1 MYRGGSEEPPFRKR
15 GGHTEGA
22 GTEPWRDGLERNRRR
37 KKGLGER
44 PAGVQ
49 EGEAEAAQGRPR
61 AQKRKEKNIMKKKF
75 KRIASLILAAV
86 MVFAMAM
93 PVMATEVEGDEIKG
107 HTFKAY
113 QIFAG
118 STSATPESTD
128 ETPDA
133 TIGNVV
139 WGSAITDP
147 VKFIK
152 ALKDDTTIKSAFEEI
167 SESSSAAD
175 VAKAIADA
183 GWGEDS
189 EEARALAKVAYANIN
204 KSVGVDTGTTIE
216 SGYYL
221 VVDET
226 EGVTGKDSIVNL
238 ALLQL
243 TDKGPFTVKQKVD
256 VPSVTKKVK
265 ETNDTT
271 GNVTDWQDAADYDKT
286 DTIEYQLRGTLPTG
300 YASFDNYYY
309 AFHDKLSSGLTGSTD
324 NLKVYLVNG
333 KKNGE
338 YTEDDFK
345 DLKTKVGKEDSN
357 VTDITGAFT
366 SKLENIDPSAS
377 EDGKWGSTLTV
388 TCNDLKKSEFTES
401 ITEDSVIV
409 VEYTAILN
417 NEAVMGKDGNPNT
430 VTLEYT
436 NKPDAGGE
444 GDKGTTPPDTVIVFT
459 YELDVDKYEMKDEE
473 KTALNGAGFTL
484 YKLEANGE
492 PKDKAED
499 GTKDENATAG
509 PDGTGAWVKVGDEI
523 FNAESA
529 KFVWDRID
537 SGKYKLVET
546 TVPDGYNKADD
557 IIFTVKGVYDATG
570 EEPAL
575 TDLTVVDDEGAEVE
589 GFDVKLE
596 AKTAL
601 AGVGIENKRGVT
613 LPETGGIGTT
623 IFYVVGSVLVLGA
636 VILLV
641 TKRRMKS
648 E

>member
-1 MYRGGSEEPPFRKR
+1 
-15 GGHTEGA
+15 
-22 GTEPWRDGLERNRRR
+22 
-37 KKGLGER
+37 
-44 PAGVQ
+44 
-49 EGEAEAAQGRPR
+49 
-61 AQKRKEKNIMKKKF
+61 
-75 KRIASLILAAV
+75 

-93 PVMATEVEGDEIKG
+93 PAMAADVEVKGDKIED

-113 QIFAG
+113 QIFEG
-118 STSATPESTD
+118 STSATPGSTD

-139 WGSAITDP
+139 WGGAITDP
-147 VKFIK
+147 AKFIEDLK
-152 ALKDDTTIKSAFEEI
+152 ADTIIGKAFDGI
-167 SESSSAAD
+167 NASSSAAD

-183 GWGEDS
+183 KWGEDS
-189 EEARALAKVAYANIN
+189 EQARALAKVAYANID
-204 KSVGVDTGTTIE
+204 KSTGVEIGTSID

-226 EGVTGKDSIVNL
+226 GTTGEDIVNL

-271 GNVTDWQDAADYDKT
+271 GNVTDWQDAADYDKN

-333 KKNGE
+333 KKNGA

-345 DLKTKVGKEDSN
+345 DLKTKVSAEGSN
-357 VTDITGAFT
+357 VTDITVAFT
-366 SKLENIDPSAS
+366 SNLENIDGSAS

-388 TCNDLKKSEFTES
+388 TCDDLKKSAFAGS

-409 VEYTAILN
+409 VEYTATLN
-417 NEAVMGKDGNPNT
+417 ERAVMGTDGNPNT

-444 GDKGTTPPDTVIVFT
+444 GDRSTTPPDTVIVFT
-459 YELDVDKYEMKDEE
+459 YELDVDKYEMKDGV

-484 YKLEANGE
+484 YKLEAKGE

-499 GTKDENATAG
+499 DTKDENATAG

-557 IIFTVKGVYDATG
+557 IIFTVKGIYEATG
-570 EEPAL
+570 EPPAL
-575 TDLTVVDDEGAEVE
+575 TGLTVVDDGGENVE
-589 GFDVKLE
+589 GFTVTLE

-601 AGVGIENKRGVT
+601 ARVEIENKRGVT